1 MTEQVVLKLRD
12 HGEVTKVQFKERI
25 IDAYDVGCEMVAFT
39 NTHGGQLVIGIND
52 KMGVINALS
61 YQEVQETTNLLGN
74 IASENVIPS
83 ILLDIETIAVEGG
96 HLVMATIKEGLNKPY
111 HDNKGIVWVK
121 NGADKRRVFDN
132 AELAEM
138 MSQCGNFA
146 PDEAAVANASIS
158 DLDEQCLK
166 TFLLN
171 RFAVVMAQKGVNEQ
185 NLRDYTLEQMTHFV
199 AGGVSMEGLM
209 RNLRFIRPDGKLTV
223 AAMLLFGKYPQR
235 WLPTYTAKCISYV
248 GNSVGGTIF
257 RDKVKDADMEGHLLH
272 QYETIMAFFTRNL
285 RNVQVEKEFNS
296 QGKLEISYAALVEF
310 VVNALV
316 HRSLNWKAPIRIF
329 IFDNR
334 VEIHSPGELPNGL
347 TVDDIVKGTSMPRN
361 QFLFTNAN
369 YLLPYTGAGS
379 GILRALEEGLEVTF
393 KNEERIHEFVI
404 IIKREPKANNQEGI
418 QETNQES
425 VQESVQESN
434 QESNQE
440 GNQESNQEKIRKSAL
455 TKAQR
460 DVVNYCSVPR
470 TAQEI
475 LARLGLSNQSIN
487 RKRHIQTL
495 VDMGVLEMTIPEKP
509 NDRNQKYRKRKK

>member
-1 MTEQVVLKLRD
+1 M
-12 HGEVTKVQFKERI
+12 I
-25 IDAYDVGCEMVAFT
+25 I
-39 NTHGGQLVIGIND
+39 
-52 KMGVINALS
+52 
-61 YQEVQETTNLLGN
+61 
-74 IASENVIPS
+74 
-83 ILLDIETIAVEGG
+83 
-96 HLVMATIKEGLNKPY
+96 
-111 HDNKGIVWVK
+111 
-121 NGADKRRVFDN
+121 
-132 AELAEM
+132 
-138 MSQCGNFA
+138 
-146 PDEAAVANASIS
+146 
-158 DLDEQCLK
+158 
-166 TFLLN
+166 
-171 RFAVVMAQKGVNEQ
+171 
-185 NLRDYTLEQMTHFV
+185 
-199 AGGVSMEGLM
+199 
-209 RNLRFIRPDGKLTV
+209 
-223 AAMLLFGKYPQR
+223 
-235 WLPTYTAKCISYV
+235 
-248 GNSVGGTIF
+248 

-418 QETNQES
+418 QETHQES
-425 VQESVQESN
+425 VQESV

-487 RKRHIQTL
+487 RKRHIQPL

-509 NDRNQKYRKRKK
+509 NDRNQKYRKRNNRWDSIFDLIASMNEEESDKTTLKTENRNEENRRQINNDMKNSGETH